1 MKVTVAVEPA
11 SRPVRLK
18 ATLAE
23 LAVALASVRST
34 ATLLSAVLSRVVAPP
49 ERVIVFEPSE
59 MLAPASSLI
68 AMEVETVPSAR
79 PDRFTVWVPL
89 PVTLATTGLP
99 PPLLVKVTAAMASAS
114 RPLTV

>member
-1 MKVTVAVEPA
+1 M
-11 SRPVRLK
+11 
-18 ATLAE
+18 
-23 LAVALASVRST
+23 ALASVRST

-79 PDRFTVWVPL
+79 PDRFTVLGAVARH
-89 PVTLATTGLP
+89 VGDNRVP
-99 PPLLVKVTAAMASAS
+99 PPLLVKVTAAVASAS